1 MRRVVTALALSSLAL
16 TACGGGK
23 SISAPS
29 SAGTS
34 SAPAAPAFWPLTC
47 EPLNGGSAATTHPV
61 YIAKIP
67 NDSNARPQY
76 GLASADF
83 VYEELVEGGL
93 TRLGAFFYSN
103 LPSKV
108 GPIRSTRL
116 TDIGLA
122 KPLGAHV
129 VTSGGADV
137 TIKAVAAAGIPLI
150 TMSNPH
156 VRRILDGTHPGVD
169 SVYADLKQL
178 GVEANQPS
186 ATPASFLPCGKFK
199 GSGTATSITVKF
211 SGASTTKWS
220 YAGGKYTMTNG
231 YMNAGDAFQPTT
243 IIVIKVRTSDSGY
256 GGYQGAYVPESHF
269 DGSGKAIIFS
279 GGKVV
284 KGTWHKNGVNGT
296 PTFTDSAGH
305 PIYINPGHTFL
316 EMIPNGNDPQ
326 VAEGTVT
333 FS

>member
-1 MRRVVTALALSSLAL
+1 MRRLVTALALSSVAL

-23 SISAPS
+23 TISAPS
-29 SAGTS
+29 SAGGTTTTT
-34 SAPAAPAFWPLTC
+34 AAVPPVQPLTC
-47 EPLNGGSAATTHPV
+47 QKVSSAATTHPV

-67 NDSNARPQY
+67 NDSNAKPQY
-76 GLASADF
+76 GLGSADF

-93 TRLGAFFYSN
+93 TRLGGFFYST

-129 VTSGGADV
+129 VTSGGAPQ
-137 TIKAVAAAGIPLI
+137 TISGVAAAGIPLI

-169 SVYADLKQL
+169 SVYADLKQIAA
-178 GVEANQPS
+178 EANQPS
-186 ATPASFLPCGKFK
+186 ATPATFLPCGKFK
-199 GSGTATSITVKF
+199 GAGSASSIAVTF
-211 SGASTTKWS
+211 SGASSTRWS
-220 YAGGKYTMTNG
+220 YAGGQYTMSNG
-231 YMNAGDAFQPTT
+231 YMNAGDAFHPNT
-243 IIVIKVRTSDSGY
+243 IIVIKVNTSDSGY

-269 DGSGKAIIFS
+269 DGSGAVIVFA
-279 GGKVV
+279 GGKFV
-284 KGTWHKNGVNGT
+284 KGTWHKKGVEGT
-296 PTFTDSAGH
+296 PTFADAAGH

-316 EMIPNGNDPQ
+316 EMIPNGKDPH
-326 VAEGTVT
+326 VAAGSVT